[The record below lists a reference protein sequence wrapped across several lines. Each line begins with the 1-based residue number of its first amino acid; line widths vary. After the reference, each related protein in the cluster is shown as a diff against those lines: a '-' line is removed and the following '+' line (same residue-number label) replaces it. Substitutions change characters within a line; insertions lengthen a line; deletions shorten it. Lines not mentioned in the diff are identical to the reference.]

1 METSLDRCDCHT
13 IHSSTLHWR
22 YRIIHYHN
30 LQQLDQTNSV
40 NILHYQ
46 QTVLALRVHSYHH
59 LLARAEPLHHAIIHL
74 THGRVGGASEM
85 VRGGLLLK
93 NALKRVLGTLPVL
106 LRPQHVALVG
116 ADGGAH
122 AGAVLAVDRVHGGLK
137 HVRQDLQNH
146 AVGGTA
152 TRGHDAAVR
161 GAGDATRQTGS
172 LRLLAEVKPHGQE
185 LRFDHPATLLCWRE
199 RRHGLPVA
207 AEAEYARDGGV
218 GHDLRLVVI
227 EHDVPVVPRGNGL
240 HQLVEARPVA
250 SRVLLA
256 HLRVMLSTR
265 RHLSTRN
272 VSVHEAQHGH
282 EHAYASAANRAPTL
296 VQRTD
301 EHVARR
307 RRFEGVREG
316 EDLGGMARAC
326 THGVAGAH
334 ADRNVA
340 LAAQAQT
347 HQRARVVARAT
358 HHLAGG

>member
-1 METSLDRCDCHT
+1 MAAPCRRCPCSRSCTRGPETRPPGSAESRGWWNCHPWPRRGGTWSRRCYASDRLAPPT
-13 IHSSTLHWR
+13 RRGEAAWTG
-22 YRIIHYHN
+22 
-30 LQQLDQTNSV
+30 T
-40 NILHYQ
+40 
-46 QTVLALRVHSYHH
+46 ALRSPRDTP
-59 LLARAEPLHHAIIHL
+59 LLERAPS
-74 THGRVGGASEM
+74 R
-85 VRGGLLLK
+85 
-93 NALKRVLGTLPVL
+93 
-106 LRPQHVALVG
+106 
-116 ADGGAH
+116 
-122 AGAVLAVDRVHGGLK
+122 
-137 HVRQDLQNH
+137 
-146 AVGGTA
+146 
-152 TRGHDAAVR
+152 
-161 GAGDATRQTGS
+161 
-172 LRLLAEVKPHGQE
+172 
-185 LRFDHPATLLCWRE
+185 
-199 RRHGLPVA
+199 LPVA

-301 EHVARR
+301 ENVARR
-307 RRFEGVREG
+307 WRFEGVREG